1 MDQHSPIQGNRGGR
15 HRVERYSDAYT
26 YQEQYLR
33 RYPEH
38 YTEQYPDQRSGQYV
52 DQRPMPYSERCAAA
66 RYADPYQDQQHQDPY
81 RPFADK
87 YPERY
92 VRQYPE
98 RSIDYAESRGERCN
112 AYQSSSLFADPR
124 TVRQDMPPL
133 PQQMPPPPPSVQ
145 SAPPPVPP
153 PPPAPKKSRAREA
166 PAIQLGSVPENML
179 GSPELPSVGSRDHRL
194 GQCKPCAFLVKG
206 CQNGIMCKFCHLC
219 DAGEKMLWRK

>member
-112 AYQSSSLFADPR
+112 ATPSDISKMGKLCRKRAVSAVVHLVMNHVCILVPPPHPPPHPPLNPPSPAPSPYL
-124 TVRQDMPPL
+124 PPL
-133 PQQMPPPPPSVQ
+133 PSPRPSP
-145 SAPPPVPP
+145 SPSPSHWLYPSPSLP
-153 PPPAPKKSRAREA
+153 RCLPA
-166 PAIQLGSVPENML
+166 
-179 GSPELPSVGSRDHRL
+179 LPT
-194 GQCKPCAFLVKG
+194 P
-206 CQNGIMCKFCHLC
+206 
-219 DAGEKMLWRK
+219 